1 MKRTNNP
8 CRVVAVLSAAIVFI
22 TFAAATGFSQT
33 LPRARGI
40 VNDFAGV
47 IPPEETR
54 RIEALA
60 QAVRDAT
67 GAEVAVATIQ
77 TYAPYGS
84 IEQYAV
90 ALFEAWGIG
99 QRAED
104 NGVLLVLALDERRV
118 RIEVGYGLEGAL
130 PDGRVG
136 AILDD
141 MVLPA
146 FRESRWGAG
155 ILGGVQGIAG
165 YIATEYDV
173 DLTGFGARVPRAQT
187 TGTGFGEIFF
197 LIVIV
202 MVFGG
207 GRFFWP
213 LMFFGRRR
221 RGFFGGGFG
230 AGTTGSFGS
239 RGGGFSGFGGGR
251 SGGGGASRGF

>member
-1 MKRTNNP
+1 MKQTNKTL
-8 CRVVAVLSAAIVFI
+8 RHIAVLGVTIAFVTLGAASVF
-22 TFAAATGFSQT
+22 AQT
-33 LPRARGI
+33 LPRARGV

-67 GAEVAVATIQ
+67 GAEIAVATTR

-90 ALFEAWGIG
+90 ALFEAWGVG
-99 QRAED
+99 QRSED
-104 NGVLLVLALDERRV
+104 NGVLVVLALDERRV

-146 FRESRWGAG
+146 FRESRWGVG
-155 ILGGVQGIAG
+155 MLGGVQGIAG
-165 YIATEYDV
+165 YIASEYDV

-213 LMFFGRRR
+213 LLFFGRRR